1 MEIFICITRIIL
13 KNVDE
18 MIPLIDLIRKVRTV
32 NYIPKFF
39 REKIKGD

>member
-18 MIPLIDLIRKVRTV
+18 TIPSIGLIRKVRTV

-39 REKIKGD
+39 REKIG